1 MNYKE
6 FESPHEWDRFCSYIS
21 EINRYVLDEHW
32 KKFFNVILF
41 TAKKREIILKNG
53 VTLVR
58 ARVGRLYD
66 EWEDSDGERECYYG
80 PLAQKEIG
88 APPPDKSK
96 DGRINPRG
104 ISCLYLSTDIKT
116 AISEVRPSLEQ
127 DVTVGCFEIIKDL
140 KCIDASKDETRGCYF
155 DLREAEGV
163 TPEVN
168 PKTKEEYV
176 WGGINES
183 FSRPVS
189 QGDEHIHYIPT
200 QYLSAH
206 FKAAGYEGII
216 YKSALTKEGKNIVLF
231 NPKNARLKGRVFFE
245 LNLLIIFTKKME
257 ILIQYK
263 VNHTL
268 NSRSG

>member
-58 ARVGRLYD
+58 ARIDSLDY
-66 EWEDSDGERECYYG
+66 EWKDSDGEPERYYG

-116 AISEVRPSLEQ
+116 AISEVRPWLEQ

-140 KCIDASKDETRGCYF
+140 KCIDASKDETRGPYF
-155 DLREAEGV
+155 DIREAEGV
-163 TPEVN
+163 TPKVN
-168 PKTKEEYV
+168 PETKEEYV
-176 WGGINES
+176 WGGINGS

-189 QGDEHIHYIPT
+189 AGDEHIHYIPT

-231 NPKNARLKGRVFFE
+231 NPKNARLKGASLFRIKSIDYIYE
-245 LNLLIIFTKKME
+245 KDGNPHS
-257 ILIQYK
+257 YK
-263 VNHTL
+263 VSHL
-268 NSRSG
+268 E